1 MADLKAS
8 AILQYGDPIF
18 GRVTLAKKTAGD
30 DLQIGDFL
38 NFDTSGVE
46 KMSAATDDA
55 TFIGVCG
62 TLSED
67 ADGPDQIMV
76 YLKAIVEVPTESAT
90 YIPGQSLSMNASNGT
105 LETASPDANTIAH
118 SLEYK
123 TSATSLKVLVDVVS
137 LQKLFSVA
145 A

>member
-8 AILQYGDPIF
+8 AVLQYGDPIF
-18 GRVTLAKKTAGD
+18 GRLTLPKKTAAD
-30 DLQIGDFL
+30 DLQVGDFL
-38 NFDTSGVE
+38 SWSSTGVV

-62 TLSED
+62 TLSKD
-67 ADGPDQIMV
+67 ADGPDQILV
-76 YLKAIVEVPTESAT
+76 YLNCIVEVPSESAT
-90 YIPGQSLSMNASNGT
+90 YVPGQSLSMNASNGT
-105 LETASPDANTIAH
+105 LETASPDANTICN

-137 LQKLFSVA
+137 LQKLFSVSA
-145 A
+145 